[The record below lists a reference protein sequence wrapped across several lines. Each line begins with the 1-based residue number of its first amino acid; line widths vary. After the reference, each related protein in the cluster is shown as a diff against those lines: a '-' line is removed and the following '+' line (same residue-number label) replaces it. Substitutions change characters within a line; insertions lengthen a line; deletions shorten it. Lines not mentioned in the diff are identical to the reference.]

1 MLGWNIDFTVTCRI
15 KRDIV
20 AIFPRPKSEHGAQ
33 KIVAAI
39 DGVDNVARSSSDGA
53 ALMCRSSFD
62 MLRGGFYCRAD
73 IVKAMCLYLV
83 GS

>member
-15 KRDIV
+15 KRGVV
-20 AIFPRPKSEHGAQ
+20 AIFTHSKSKHGMQ

-39 DGVDNVARSSSDGA
+39 DRMDNVAHSSLDEA